1 MSLLRL
7 LLRYSKQK
15 SLTTKEKFLY
25 FKQSQY
31 IYVQS
36 ERDPTTGQST
46 LPVIPKQIFPA
57 RKAPFQP
64 FPLNE

>member
-36 ERDPTTGQST
+36 ERDSHNGTKYPPCNPQTDFPCQKSAFSAF
-46 LPVIPKQIFPA
+46 PV
-57 RKAPFQP
+57 
-64 FPLNE
+64 E